1 MLALPAAM
9 ANERVQVVTSFSIL
23 ADMVENVGG
32 EHVTVSS
39 LVGPDGD
46 AHVFSPSPG
55 DARAL
60 AGADLVVFNGLL
72 FEGWMERLIVSSDY
86 SGPMVTATDGL
97 SPRAFAAHSD
107 DEHGGAVLGAVGMT
121 VVRGGRIC
129 LVPSRIMAIPRFD
142 MRVGSGAG
150 GHGCGLAPPARV
162 PWGPHHLCGDG
173 ASIAAP
179 AL

>member
-1 MLALPAAM
+1 MSLFSSSRWLVGISAMLALPAAM

-72 FEGWMERLIVSSDY
+72 FEGWMERLIDSSDY

-97 SPRAFAAHSD
+97 SPRALQRIAMMST
-107 DEHGGAVLGAVGMT
+107 VTMRMSIMT
-121 VVRGGRIC
+121 SMSMKSTATTSMPETTIAIT
-129 LVPSRIMAIPRFD
+129 IMAMTTLTLGRTCSRPRFTSPIFV
-142 MRVGSGAG
+142 MV
-150 GHGCGLAPPARV
+150 
-162 PWGPHHLCGDG
+162 
-173 ASIAAP
+173 
-179 AL
+179 